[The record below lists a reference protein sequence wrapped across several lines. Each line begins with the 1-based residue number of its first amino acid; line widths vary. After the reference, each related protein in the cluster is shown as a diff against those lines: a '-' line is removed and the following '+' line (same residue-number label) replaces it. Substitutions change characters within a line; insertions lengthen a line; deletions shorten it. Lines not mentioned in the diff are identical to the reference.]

1 MPTRRAPGTAAIPV
15 SEPQEYEFEWY
26 IIERAGSG
34 LSPLAHRATRFGP
47 FTTEDECGAF
57 LDNVKQIRRFSDSV
71 FELHKRRECRDRRLK
86 VEYPVRLCQ
95 SGTDHTLQ
103 LARTINVSVSGA
115 HFGSLK
121 AKLIPGE
128 VFSLHCADRKAPFQV
143 VWVGSGTTED
153 QAGVECL
160 APETNIWKLDLF
172 ELTEDERL
180 RREVDRARTVQS
192 RLFPQ
197 EMPPLRTL
205 DYSGHCTQARTVGGD
220 YYDFLP
226 MAPGEVGFVLADVS
240 GKGIAAALLMA
251 NLHGSLQ
258 AQCALGSRDL
268 PRLLASVNCHLHK
281 HTEIERYVT
290 VFFGCYNDLTRKLRY
305 VNCGHNPP
313 LLLRREGALDRLDAT
328 ATVLGLFHEWE
339 GSVVETQLE
348 PGDIVS
354 MYTDGITEA
363 RGKNGEEFGEA
374 RLLSALR
381 QNHNLEAASLLGKV
395 EQIVEEFRLGEQ
407 HDDLT
412 MIIARSR

>member
-1 MPTRRAPGTAAIPV
+1 
-15 SEPQEYEFEWY
+15 
-26 IIERAGSG
+26 
-34 LSPLAHRATRFGP
+34 
-47 FTTEDECGAF
+47 
-57 LDNVKQIRRFSDSV
+57 
-71 FELHKRRECRDRRLK
+71 
-86 VEYPVRLCQ
+86 
-95 SGTDHTLQ
+95 LQ
-103 LARTINVSVSGA
+103 LARSIDVSVSGA
-115 HFGSLK
+115 RLGGLK
-121 AKLIPGE
+121 VKLHLGE

-143 VWVGSGTTED
+143 VWVGSGTTEYE
-153 QAGVECL
+153 AGLECL
-160 APETNIWKLDLF
+160 APEINIWRLDLS
-172 ELTEDERL
+172 ERTNDERL
-180 RREVDRARTVQS
+180 LREIDRARTVQS

-205 DYSGHCTQARTVGGD
+205 DYSGHCIQARTVGGD

-240 GKGIAAALLMA
+240 GKGIAAALLMV

-268 PRLLASVNCHLHK
+268 LQLLASVNCHLHK
-281 HTEIERYVT
+281 HTESARYVT
-290 VFFGCYNDLTRKLRY
+290 VFLGCYSDHTRKLRY

-313 LLLRREGALDRLDAT
+313 LLLRREGTVERLDAT
-328 ATVLGLFHEWE
+328 ATVLGLFREWE
-339 GSVVETQLE
+339 GSVVETQIE

-381 QNHNLEAASLLGKV
+381 ENQNLEAASLLGKV
-395 EQIVEEFRLGEQ
+395 EQIVEEFRSDEW

>member
-1 MPTRRAPGTAAIPV
+1 MPTRQAPGTAAIPV
-15 SEPQEYEFEWY
+15 LEPQDEFEWY
-26 IIERAGSG
+26 IIERPRSR

-47 FTTEDECGAF
+47 FPTEDECGVF
-57 LDNVKQIRRFSDSV
+57 LDSVKRILRFSNSI
-71 FELHKRRECRDRRLK
+71 FELRKRQRRPDKRHK

-95 SGTDHTLQ
+95 SGADHTLQ
-103 LARTINVSVSGA
+103 LARSIDVSISGA
-115 HFGSLK
+115 RLGSLK
-121 AKLIPGE
+121 SKLKLGE
-128 VFSLHCADRKAPFQV
+128 VVSLHCADRKAPFQV

-153 QAGVECL
+153 QAGLECL
-160 APETNIWKLDLF
+160 APEVNIWKLDLS

-197 EMPPLRTL
+197 EMPALRTL

-220 YYDFLP
+220 YYDFVP

-240 GKGIAAALLMA
+240 GKGIGAALLMA

-290 VFFGCYNDLTRKLRY
+290 VFFGCYNDHTRKLRY

-313 LLLRREGALDRLDAT
+313 LLLRHEGAVERLDAT
-328 ATVLGLFHEWE
+328 ATVLGLFREWE
-339 GSVVETQLE
+339 GSVVETQIE

-381 QNHNLEAASLLGKV
+381 KNHHLEAASLLGKV
-395 EQIVEEFRLGEQ
+395 EQIVEEFRSGER